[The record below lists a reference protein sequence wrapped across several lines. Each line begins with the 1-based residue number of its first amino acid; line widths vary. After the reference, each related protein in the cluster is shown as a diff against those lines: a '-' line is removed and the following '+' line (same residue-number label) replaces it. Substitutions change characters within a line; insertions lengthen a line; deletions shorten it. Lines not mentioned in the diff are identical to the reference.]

1 MSKRMNEELSQK
13 EQLNLETAII
23 HWKALEAFF
32 AQGKLLIV
40 APSGDLVNTASI
52 IAENNVTKLEKLI
65 NSQMI
70 EFASPKWVRKHCTEE
85 TGLWAVVVSP
95 YVLAQL
101 QS

>member
-1 MSKRMNEELSQK
+1 MIEELSQK
-13 EQLNLETAII
+13 EQLNLETAVI
-23 HWKALEAFF
+23 HWKALETFF

-40 APSGDLVNTASI
+40 APSGDLVDTASI
-52 IAENNVTKLEKLI
+52 IAENSVTKLETLI

-70 EFASPKWVRKHCTEE
+70 EFASPEWVRKHCTDK
-85 TGLWAVVVSP
+85 TDLWAVVVSP